1 MLANNALTTLE
12 KAKSYLAIPSEDVTQ
27 DDILTFFINSAS
39 TTIEKYCNRVFGLKT
54 FNELLQGRGSSKLI
68 LDNYPIVTVAEV
80 LIDDQS
86 VDISGVKVLSD
97 KGMIYR
103 PGGGFPA
110 IVQGGRFL
118 HPRPD
123 EHHHNIFVEYT
134 AGYVLPKDESTENP
148 RTLPFDLEL
157 ACLRMLSTMQKGKDV
172 VSNGTNL
179 ILKREQIGDWIGEYE
194 PEIRTTASVK
204 IEKTDFDI
212 LSILDLYKRAEYG
225 I

>member
-12 KAKSYLAIPSEDVTQ
+12 KAKAYLGISP
-27 DDILTFFINSAS
+27 DDATADEFTTFTINSAS
-39 TTIEKYCNRVFGLKT
+39 TTIEKYCNRVFGLRT

-80 LIDDQS
+80 LIDDQP
-86 VDISGVKVLSD
+86 VDITGVKVLAD

-110 IVQGGRFL
+110 VVHGGRFL

-123 EHHHNIFVEYT
+123 EHQHNIFVEYD

-148 RTLPFDLEL
+148 RTLPYDIEM
-157 ACLRMLSTMQKGKDV
+157 ACLRMLGIMKKGKDV
-172 VSNGTNL
+172 ANGNNL

-194 PEIRTTASVK
+194 PESKSGASK
-204 IEKTDFDI
+204 IEYMDSDI
-212 LSILDLYKRAEYG
+212 LSVLDLYKRMEFG
-225 I
+225 L